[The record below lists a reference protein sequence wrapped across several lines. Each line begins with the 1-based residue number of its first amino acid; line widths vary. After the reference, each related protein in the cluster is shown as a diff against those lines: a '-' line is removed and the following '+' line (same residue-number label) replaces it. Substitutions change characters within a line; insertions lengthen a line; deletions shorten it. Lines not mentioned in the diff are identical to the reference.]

1 MYDKYTDI
9 SIYLSYKKNMNKRI
23 MLRRKRIYMVENITK
38 LLLTIFAF
46 ISIITTIL
54 IILSLL
60 FESLPFFREGR
71 FFKLF
76 SYGELWDPR
85 SGHYNIL
92 PILVGTIMIVMFS
105 CILAIPLGLGSAVYL
120 SEYASPRARNT
131 IKPILEILA
140 GIPSVVYGFF
150 ALLYITPFL
159 KNNISWLAKIFLIV
173 STLFSLW
180 MCYFTIKKAL
190 ERDKTKTKVT
200 FYIIALLFGV
210 VFLYEA
216 INFIKFYEMTGLLKV
231 ETFNVLSASFAVGIM
246 ITPLVASI
254 SEDALKSV
262 PSTLR
267 EASFGLGSTK
277 YETVIKVVIPAAISG
292 IISSFILGISR
303 AIGETMIVAMA
314 AGAKPVLNFN
324 PLGQIQTMT
333 GYMVSKTFGEV
344 VVGSLE
350 YQTVFV
356 VGLILFFITLSLNV
370 IAKKI
375 VDVYREEY

>member
-1 MYDKYTDI
+1 
-9 SIYLSYKKNMNKRI
+9 MNKRI

-314 AGAKPVLNFN
+314 AGAKTVLNFN

-333 GYMVSKTFGEV
+333 GYMVSKTFVEV

>member
-1 MYDKYTDI
+1 
-9 SIYLSYKKNMNKRI
+9 
-23 MLRRKRIYMVENITK
+23 
-38 LLLTIFAF
+38 
-46 ISIITTIL
+46 
-54 IILSLL
+54 
-60 FESLPFFREGR
+60 
-71 FFKLF
+71 
-76 SYGELWDPR
+76 
-85 SGHYNIL
+85 
-92 PILVGTIMIVMFS
+92 
-105 CILAIPLGLGSAVYL
+105 
-120 SEYASPRARNT
+120 
-131 IKPILEILA
+131 
-140 GIPSVVYGFF
+140 
-150 ALLYITPFL
+150 
-159 KNNISWLAKIFLIV
+159 
-173 STLFSLW
+173 

>member
-1 MYDKYTDI
+1 M
-9 SIYLSYKKNMNKRI
+9 
-23 MLRRKRIYMVENITK
+23 
-38 LLLTIFAF
+38 
-46 ISIITTIL
+46 
-54 IILSLL
+54 
-60 FESLPFFREGR
+60 
-71 FFKLF
+71 
-76 SYGELWDPR
+76 
-85 SGHYNIL
+85 
-92 PILVGTIMIVMFS
+92 
-105 CILAIPLGLGSAVYL
+105 
-120 SEYASPRARNT
+120 
-131 IKPILEILA
+131 IKPI
-140 GIPSVVYGFF
+140 
-150 ALLYITPFL
+150 
-159 KNNISWLAKIFLIV
+159 
-173 STLFSLW
+173 
-180 MCYFTIKKAL
+180 
-190 ERDKTKTKVT
+190 
-200 FYIIALLFGV
+200 
-210 VFLYEA
+210 
-216 INFIKFYEMTGLLKV
+216 V
-231 ETFNVLSASFAVGIM
+231 E
-246 ITPLVASI
+246 SI

>member
-1 MYDKYTDI
+1 M
-9 SIYLSYKKNMNKRI
+9 
-23 MLRRKRIYMVENITK
+23 
-38 LLLTIFAF
+38 
-46 ISIITTIL
+46 
-54 IILSLL
+54 
-60 FESLPFFREGR
+60 
-71 FFKLF
+71 
-76 SYGELWDPR
+76 
-85 SGHYNIL
+85 
-92 PILVGTIMIVMFS
+92 
-105 CILAIPLGLGSAVYL
+105 
-120 SEYASPRARNT
+120 
-131 IKPILEILA
+131 
-140 GIPSVVYGFF
+140 
-150 ALLYITPFL
+150 
-159 KNNISWLAKIFLIV
+159 
-173 STLFSLW
+173 
-180 MCYFTIKKAL
+180 
-190 ERDKTKTKVT
+190 
-200 FYIIALLFGV
+200 
-210 VFLYEA
+210 FLYEA

>member
-1 MYDKYTDI
+1 M
-9 SIYLSYKKNMNKRI
+9 
-23 MLRRKRIYMVENITK
+23 
-38 LLLTIFAF
+38 
-46 ISIITTIL
+46 
-54 IILSLL
+54 
-60 FESLPFFREGR
+60 
-71 FFKLF
+71 
-76 SYGELWDPR
+76 
-85 SGHYNIL
+85 
-92 PILVGTIMIVMFS
+92 
-105 CILAIPLGLGSAVYL
+105 
-120 SEYASPRARNT
+120 
-131 IKPILEILA
+131 
-140 GIPSVVYGFF
+140 
-150 ALLYITPFL
+150 
-159 KNNISWLAKIFLIV
+159 
-173 STLFSLW
+173 
-180 MCYFTIKKAL
+180 
-190 ERDKTKTKVT
+190 
-200 FYIIALLFGV
+200 
-210 VFLYEA
+210 FLYEA

-314 AGAKPVLNFN
+314 AGAKPVLNLN

>member
-1 MYDKYTDI
+1 
-9 SIYLSYKKNMNKRI
+9 
-23 MLRRKRIYMVENITK
+23 
-38 LLLTIFAF
+38 
-46 ISIITTIL
+46 
-54 IILSLL
+54 
-60 FESLPFFREGR
+60 
-71 FFKLF
+71 
-76 SYGELWDPR
+76 
-85 SGHYNIL
+85 
-92 PILVGTIMIVMFS
+92 
-105 CILAIPLGLGSAVYL
+105 
-120 SEYASPRARNT
+120 
-131 IKPILEILA
+131 
-140 GIPSVVYGFF
+140 
-150 ALLYITPFL
+150 
-159 KNNISWLAKIFLIV
+159 IFLIV